1 VSDAHGQWLRQQ
13 RQARGWN
20 IPKMGRK
27 LREAAE
33 SAGDTLPAKDGLA
46 IMINRWED
54 DRSGISE
61 RYRLHY
67 CRAFQIPADSYGDPA
82 TLAVPHANGS
92 GRHDLAHAGGEQ
104 AETIVTKLCRQSLT
118 GAADQPHPRP
128 VGLRDQ
134 VQAALDELADPAKRD
149 ELCFLL
155 GYVWAVLAGAARPT

>member
-1 VSDAHGQWLRQQ
+1 MSDAHGQWLRQQ

-20 IPKMGRK
+20 VPKMGRK

-33 SAGDTLPAKDGLA
+33 SAGDTLPANDGLA

-82 TLAVPHANGS
+82 TLTAQHANGS
-92 GRHDLAHAGGEQ
+92 ARRDNGQTSGEQ
-104 AETIVTKLCRQSLT
+104 LDSDYE
-118 GAADQPHPRP
+118 QP
-128 VGLRDQ
+128 
-134 VQAALDELADPAKRD
+134 
-149 ELCFLL
+149 
-155 GYVWAVLAGAARPT
+155 VLAILDRHTGSAVAWACGHVRSSAGSTGRAS